1 MKFTKHDKVLILLLY
16 NCITLV
22 SLLKDIELC
31 TSDTSRKTSCKTPP
45 LSLLCSIN
53 ALYFFYHEYVP
64 IKLQMC
70 ALCQYLKL
78 LKLNL
83 FLYEMDSKLI
93 ICFMRDV

>member
-31 TSDTSRKTSCKTPP
+31 TSDTIWKTSCKKPP

-53 ALYFFYHEYVP
+53 ALYFFFTMNMCQLSYKCMLYVN
-64 IKLQMC
+64 I
-70 ALCQYLKL
+70 
-78 LKLNL
+78 
-83 FLYEMDSKLI
+83 
-93 ICFMRDV
+93 